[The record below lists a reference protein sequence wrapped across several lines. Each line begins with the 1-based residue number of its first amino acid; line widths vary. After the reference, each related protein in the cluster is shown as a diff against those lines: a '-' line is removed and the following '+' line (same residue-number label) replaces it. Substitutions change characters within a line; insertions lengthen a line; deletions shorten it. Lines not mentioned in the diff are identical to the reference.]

1 VTETMISGQWPGPG
15 EMSPDEALEYA
26 YDDWR
31 GTRRDDDHVEK
42 CVIDLDGPTGQE
54 GEPGG
59 ARRTLRELRRMLREA
74 QERVGKSDEDR
85 MRWLLRFASLRMEQL
100 EDFQFEDFQCEILAF
115 ALPPAARFVPCD
127 VHAMTGELTNT
138 GGHAWVRSG
147 LDRLKDSIVEGRS
160 FEWSVDAH
168 RSHHF
173 TWLDGRL
180 VDRPSVDELDL
191 TEDRFKAQVCSVLIS
206 QGHRVRLCQNC
217 DRFFVGHKRQTY
229 CTAKCSN
236 IKRTKRYRERHP
248 ERIPEQRRK
257 AHVRKQ
263 QRLHGDKVNV
273 RKNVR
278 RRPRGAKP

>member
-1 VTETMISGQWPGPG
+1 MTPNYGPG
-15 EMSPDEALEYA
+15 RDEMEEWDYLDIERHA
-26 YDDWR
+26 
-31 GTRRDDDHVEK
+31 RRDDERILK
-42 CVIDLDGPTGQE
+42 CVIDLDGPTDQE
-54 GEPGG
+54 GELSGLEQRNR
-59 ARRTLRELRRMLREA
+59 ALRLLLRQA
-74 QERVGKSDEDR
+74 QKRVGKSDEDR
-85 MRWLLRFASLRMEQL
+85 LRWLLRFTSPTDEQL
-100 EDFQFEDFQCEILAF
+100 EDPLEDLQCEIFAF
-115 ALPPAARFVPCD
+115 AVPPKARFVPCD
-127 VHAMTGELTNT
+127 VYWTTGELVFFPIELY
-138 GGHAWVRSG
+138 AWVRSG
-147 LDRLKDSIVEGRS
+147 LHGLKDSIVEGRP
-160 FEWSVDAH
+160 FEWSVNAH

-263 QRLHGDKVNV
+263 QRRYGPKVKV
-273 RKNVR
+273 AR
-278 RRPRGAKP
+278 RRRKEIP

>member
-1 VTETMISGQWPGPG
+1 VYWT
-15 EMSPDEALEYA
+15 
-26 YDDWR
+26 
-31 GTRRDDDHVEK
+31 
-42 CVIDLDGPTGQE
+42 
-54 GEPGG
+54 
-59 ARRTLRELRRMLREA
+59 
-74 QERVGKSDEDR
+74 
-85 MRWLLRFASLRMEQL
+85 
-100 EDFQFEDFQCEILAF
+100 
-115 ALPPAARFVPCD
+115 
-127 VHAMTGELTNT
+127 TGELVFFPIELY
-138 GGHAWVRSG
+138 AWVRSG
-147 LDRLKDSIVEGRS
+147 LHGLKDSIVEGRP
-160 FEWSVDAH
+160 FEWSVNAH

-263 QRLHGDKVNV
+263 QRLHGDRVNV